1 MSKVKFF
8 IAQSWLLIVA
18 ALLFG
23 VLLAGAQTGLNPLIE
38 ANERKKLSDSMKML
52 ITDATVFEL
61 VTEDPLEIPLGKKKV
76 KSNVYKGMTESGDI
90 AGYAF
95 IAEGAG
101 FADKIKLVI
110 AVDASFTKYMGY
122 KVMFSNET
130 PGFGDKIKNDFYSQ
144 QYVGAPIQRL
154 ELTKAGDNMVINER
168 IVAISGATVSSDA
181 VIKIFNAYGRRIKA
195 YIDDQK
201 DKAQG
206 VIQ

>member
-8 IAQSWLLIVA
+8 IEQSWLLIAA

-23 VLLAGAQTGLNPLIE
+23 VLLSGAQTGLNPLIE
-38 ANERKKLSDSMKML
+38 ANEQNKLSDSMKML
-52 ITDATVFEL
+52 ITDANHFEL
-61 VTEDPLEIPLGKKKV
+61 AAENLEIPAGKKTIL
-76 KSNVYKGMTESGDI
+76 SDVYKGVTQSGDI

-110 AVDASFTKYMGY
+110 ATDPEFTKYMGY

-130 PGFGDKIKNDFYSQ
+130 PGFGDKIKNDFYSA

-168 IVAISGATVSSDA
+168 IVAISGATVTSDA
-181 VIKIFNAYGRRIKA
+181 VIKIFNTFGRKIKS
-195 YIDDQK
+195 QLQ
-201 DKAQG
+201 AQG

>member
-1 MSKVKFF
+1 MSKIKFF
-8 IAQSWLLIVA
+8 ITQSWLLIVA

-38 ANERKKLSDSMKML
+38 ANERKKLSDNMSML
-52 ITDATVFEL
+52 ITGANAFEL
-61 VTEDPLEIPLGKKKV
+61 AAEALEIPMGKKTV
-76 KSNVYKGMTESGDI
+76 LSDVYRATTQSGDI

-110 AVDASFTKYMGY
+110 ATDPSFTKYMGY
-122 KVMFSNET
+122 KVLFSNET
-130 PGFGDKIKNDFYSQ
+130 PGFGDKIKNAFFSA

-154 ELTKAGDNMVINER
+154 ELTKAGDNRVINER

-181 VIKIFNAYGRRIKA
+181 VIKIFNTFGRKIKS
-195 YIDDQK
+195 QLQ
-201 DKAQG
+201 AQG
-206 VIQ
+206 VI

>member
-8 IAQSWLLIVA
+8 IEQSWLLIVA

-23 VLLAGAQTGLNPLIE
+23 VLLAGAQTGLNPRIK
-38 ANERKKLSDSMKML
+38 ANEEKKLSDSMKML
-52 ITDATVFEL
+52 ITDANHFEL
-61 VTEDPLEIPLGKKKV
+61 VAEDVEIPTGKKV
-76 KSNVYKGMTESGDI
+76 VLSDVYRGVTQSGDI

-101 FADKIKLVI
+101 FADKIRLVI
-110 AVDASFTKYMGY
+110 ATDVGFTRYMGY

-130 PGFGDKIKNDFYSQ
+130 PGFGDKVKNDFYSQ

-154 ELTKAGDNMVINER
+154 ELAKAGDNLVIDQR

-181 VIKIFNAYGRRIKA
+181 VIKIFNTFGRKIKS
-195 YIDDQK
+195 QLQ
-201 DKAQG
+201 AQG

>member
-1 MSKVKFF
+1 MSKIKFF
-8 IAQSWLLIVA
+8 ITQSWLLIVA

-38 ANERKKLSDSMKML
+38 ANEQKKLSDNMKML
-52 ITDATVFEL
+52 ITDANAFEL
-61 VTEDPLEIPLGKKKV
+61 AAEALEIPMGKKTV
-76 KSNVYKGMTESGDI
+76 LSDVYKGMTESGDT

-110 AVDASFTKYMGY
+110 ATDSGFTKYLGY

-130 PGFGDKIKNDFYSQ
+130 PGFGDKIKNVFYST
-144 QYVGAPIQRL
+144 QYEGAPIQRL
-154 ELTKAGDNMVINER
+154 ELTKAGDDTVIDQR

-181 VIKIFNAYGRRIKA
+181 VIKIFNTFGRQIKS
-195 YIDDQK
+195 QLQ
-201 DKAQG
+201 AQG
-206 VIQ
+206 EI

>member
-1 MSKVKFF
+1 MSKIKFF
-8 IAQSWLLIVA
+8 ITQSWLLIVA
-18 ALLFG
+18 ALFFG

-38 ANERKKLSDSMKML
+38 ANEQKKLSDNMKML
-52 ITDATVFEL
+52 ITDATEFKPA
-61 VTEDPLEIPLGKKKV
+61 TEAALEISVGKKTV
-76 KSNVYKGMTESGDI
+76 LSDVYKGMTADGDI

-110 AVDASFTKYMGY
+110 ATDSGFTKYMGY

-130 PGFGDKIKNDFYSQ
+130 PGFGDKIKNAFYST

-154 ELTKAGDNMVINER
+154 ELTKAGDNTVINER

-181 VIKIFNAYGRRIKA
+181 VIKIFNTFGRKIKSQLQA
-195 YIDDQK
+195 K
-201 DKAQG
+201 G

>member
-8 IAQSWLLIVA
+8 IEQSWLLIVA

-23 VLLAGAQTGLNPLIE
+23 VLLAAAQTGLNPLIE
-38 ANERKKLSDSMKML
+38 ANEEKKLSDSMKML
-52 ITDATVFEL
+52 ITDANTFKQMTHEDLGISEDKMKEL
-61 VTEDPLEIPLGKKKV
+61 PEI
-76 KSNVYKGMTESGDI
+76 YKGFTDSNDI

-95 IAEGAG
+95 LAEGAG

-110 AVDASFTKYMGY
+110 ATDAAFTKYMGY

-130 PGFGDKIKNDFYSQ
+130 PGFGDKIKNAFYSA
-144 QYVGAPIQRL
+144 QYEGAPIQRL
-154 ELTKAGDNMVINER
+154 ELAKAGDDTVIDQR

-181 VIKIFNAYGRRIKA
+181 VIKIFNTFGRQIKS
-195 YIDDQK
+195 QLQ
-201 DKAQG
+201 AQG

>member
-23 VLLAGAQTGLNPLIE
+23 VLLAGAQTGLEPLIR
-38 ANERKKLSDSMKML
+38 ANEQKKLSDSMKML
-52 ITDATVFEL
+52 IAEAKTFEP
-61 VTEDPLEIPLGKKKV
+61 VASDLEIPVGKKV
-76 KSNVYKGMTESGDI
+76 VLSDVYKGVTESGDI
-90 AGYAF
+90 AGFAF
-95 IAEGAG
+95 VAEGAG

-110 AVDASFTKYMGY
+110 ATDAGFEKYMGY

-130 PGFGDKIKNDFYSQ
+130 PGFGDKIKNDYYSQ
-144 QYVGAPIQRL
+144 QYIGAPIQRL
-154 ELTKAGDNMVINER
+154 ELTKAGDNLVIDER

-181 VIKIFNAYGRRIKA
+181 VIKIFNTFGRKIKSQLQA
-195 YIDDQK
+195 K
-201 DKAQG
+201 G

>member
-8 IAQSWLLIVA
+8 IEQSWLLIVA

-23 VLLAGAQTGLNPLIE
+23 VLLAGAQTELNPLIE
-38 ANERKKLSDSMKML
+38 ANEEKKLSDNMKML
-52 ITDATVFEL
+52 ITDADQFDLAAEA
-61 VTEDPLEIPLGKKKV
+61 LEISTGKKTV
-76 KSNVYKGMTESGDI
+76 KSDVYRGVTVDGDI

-95 IAEGAG
+95 VAEGAG

-110 AVDASFTKYMGY
+110 AVDPSFTKYMGY

-130 PGFGDKIKNDFYSQ
+130 PGFGDKIKNAFYST

-154 ELTKAGDNMVINER
+154 ELTKAGDDTVIDQR

-181 VIKIFNAYGRRIKA
+181 VIRIFNTFGRKIKS
-195 YIDDQK
+195 QLQ
-201 DKAQG
+201 AQEEA
-206 VIQ
+206 Q

>member
-1 MSKVKFF
+1 MSKIKFF
-8 IAQSWLLIVA
+8 ITQSWLLIVA
-18 ALLFG
+18 ALFFG

-38 ANERKKLSDSMKML
+38 ANEQKKLSDNMKML
-52 ITDATVFEL
+52 ITDATDFVPA
-61 VTEDPLEIPLGKKKV
+61 TEEALEISVGKKTV
-76 KSNVYKGMTESGDI
+76 LSDVYKGMTADGDI

-110 AVDASFTKYMGY
+110 ATDSGFTKYMGY

-130 PGFGDKIKNDFYSQ
+130 PGFGDKIKNAFYST

-154 ELTKAGDNMVINER
+154 ELTKAGDNTVINER

-181 VIKIFNAYGRRIKA
+181 VIKIFNTFGRKIKS
-195 YIDDQK
+195 QLQ
-201 DKAQG
+201 AQG